1 MVWDK
6 KLKTEIVKL
15 NCRVQELEERL
26 CPCSQH
32 DWELIGRGYDVAYGV
47 GDVEIIYRYKCKR
60 CGKTTS
66 TMEDLAVA
74 AEARAH
80 GMTYGQWVA
89 QRRENHGH

>member
-1 MVWDK
+1 MLWSK
-6 KLKTEIVKL
+6 KLRAKIVKL

-32 DWELIGRGYDVAYGV
+32 DWEIIGRGYNVAYGV

-66 TMEDLAVA
+66 TMEDFGG
-74 AEARAH
+74 AE
-80 GMTYGQWVA
+80 G
-89 QRRENHGH
+89 E